1 MKTVTAAALAFL
13 IATPTTAESVWET
26 TPMGWEVDYSMAA
39 GYRATVTGL
48 GVKLTISEDSS
59 GWLIIVQLPEGTM
72 DAGLDMA
79 DMAAVANPH
88 GKEPYAI
95 PVTSEKDTF
104 FILHRGHRETSL
116 GSDEGGT
123 GDQRI
128 RDDQSA

>member
-39 GYRATVTGL
+39 GCRATVTGL

-95 PVTSEKDTF
+95 PVTS
-104 FILHRGHRETSL
+104 GCS
-116 GSDEGGT
+116 
-123 GDQRI
+123 
-128 RDDQSA
+128 RD